1 MTGVFNELAYNCII
15 LLRQYDPDC
24 DSYENSSKVM
34 TPRIGI
40 RRVRAMEL
48 LKTLFIAL
56 AKNFN
61 LKDDK
66 VLSEFLRRK
75 VIDTMF
81 HMIRTYPYCS
91 ISH

>member
-1 MTGVFNELAYNCII
+1 
-15 LLRQYDPDC
+15 
-24 DSYENSSKVM
+24 
-34 TPRIGI
+34 
-40 RRVRAMEL
+40 MEL

-81 HMIRTYPYCS
+81 HMIRTYPFCS